1 MINNNQN
8 NMMINPMAQMFDM
21 FRQMSGGGQNPQAV
35 MAQMF
40 GNNPNYQRAMQM
52 IQGKS
57 PQELQQVAVNLAGQ
71 RGISRE
77 QMQQMMSQFGINL

>member
-21 FRQMSGGGQNPQAV
+21 FRQMSGGGQNPQAA

-57 PQELQQVAVNLAGQ
+57 PQQLQQVAMNLAQQ

-77 QMQQMMSQFGINL
+77 QMQQIMNQFGINL

>member
-1 MINNNQN
+1 MINNQN

-21 FRQMSGGGQNPQAV
+21 FRQMSGGGQNPQVA

>member
-21 FRQMSGGGQNPQAV
+21 FRQMSGGGQNPQVA

>member
-21 FRQMSGGGQNPQAV
+21 FRQMSGGGQNPQAA

-57 PQELQQVAVNLAGQ
+57 PQQLQQVAMNLAQQ
-71 RGISRE
+71 RGIIRE
-77 QMQQMMSQFGINL
+77 QMQHIMNQFGINL

>member
-1 MINNNQN
+1 MINNQN
-8 NMMINPMAQMFDM
+8 NMMINPMAQMLDIFW
-21 FRQMSGGGQNPQAV
+21 QMSGGGQNPQAA